1 MLLASPSNKLASKR
15 SFLSLASSAAAAAV
29 VGGSMFFRRRMF
41 RYDSEDDGL
50 MGDAR
55 EMMDDAGLMG
65 GGGETVARQ
74 THSKPLW
81 SSPICRR
88 QVWRQNILRA
98 DLIGWKGSV

>member
-1 MLLASPSNKLASKR
+1 
-15 SFLSLASSAAAAAV
+15 
-29 VGGSMFFRRRMF
+29 
-41 RYDSEDDGL
+41 